1 MKKIVMFYPYVNDD
15 MRKEVQNTLKTRW
28 IGQGPRVNEFEEKW
42 NKTFKTKYAVAV
54 SSGTASLFLAYHLM
68 GIKPGCEI
76 ITSVLTCTATNIPL
90 LQLGAKIVFA
100 DIKRDTLNLDPE
112 DIKRKI
118 TKKTKCIVNVHLSG
132 NKSDI
137 GKMPVPIIG
146 DSSQYHEPP
155 MPYDRYTCYSL
166 QAIKQITTADGGM
179 LVVNNKSD
187 YKRAKA
193 LRWFG
198 INREAKRKAGWQAY
212 KGREITTDIKEA
224 GWKLQMTDVA
234 ASLGIGALKSYKKIM
249 GHHYN
254 LKKIYDKGLKN
265 INGLTIIGGAWSY
278 PILVEKREKFMKL
291 LAKHGIESNII
302 QVRNDIVSIFG
313 GKRLD
318 LPNMNWVEDKYVYLP
333 LHMRVSEKDVRFIIN
348 IIKKGW

>member
-1 MKKIVMFYPYVNDD
+1 MKKIVMFYPYVNDE
-15 MRKEVQNTLKTRW
+15 MRQEVQKTLKTRW
-28 IGQGPRVNEFEEKW
+28 IGQGPKVDQLEKDW
-42 NKTFKTKYAVAV
+42 AKIFKVKYPVAV
-54 SSGTASLFLAYHLM
+54 NSGTASLFLAYHLM
-68 GIKPGCEI
+68 GIKKGDEV

-90 LQLGAKIVFA
+90 LQMGAKIVFA

-118 TKKTKCIVNVHLSG
+118 TKKTKCVINVHLSG

-137 GKMPVPIIG
+137 DKMPVPIIG

-155 MPYDRYTCYSL
+155 MPYDKYTCYSL

-198 INREAKRKAGWQAY
+198 IDREAKRRAGWQVY
-212 KGREITTDIKEA
+212 KGREITTDITEA
-224 GWKLQMTDVA
+224 GWKLQMTDVT

-249 GHHYN
+249 NHHYN

-265 INGLTIIGGAWSY
+265 ISGLTAVGGAWSY
-278 PILVEKREKFMKL
+278 PVLVEKREKFMKL

-313 GKRLD
+313 GKRLN
-318 LPNMNWVEDKYVYLP
+318 LPNMNWAEDRYVYLP
-333 LHMRVSEKDVRFIIN
+333 LHMMVSENDVLRIIN
-348 IIKKGW
+348 VIRKGW